1 VSSANISGQPA
12 ALTVAQAQEQLGD
25 DVAVYLDGGPST
37 TGVASTIV
45 DVTAEIP
52 LILRTGAVSAQALR
66 EVVPDIA
73 G

>member
-1 VSSANISGQPA
+1 RPA
-12 ALTVAQAQEQLGD
+12 ALTVAEAQEQLGD
-25 DVAVYLDGGPST
+25 EVAVYLDGGPSAS
-37 TGVASTIV
+37 GVASTIV

-52 LILRTGAVSAQALR
+52 LILRAGAVSAQALR